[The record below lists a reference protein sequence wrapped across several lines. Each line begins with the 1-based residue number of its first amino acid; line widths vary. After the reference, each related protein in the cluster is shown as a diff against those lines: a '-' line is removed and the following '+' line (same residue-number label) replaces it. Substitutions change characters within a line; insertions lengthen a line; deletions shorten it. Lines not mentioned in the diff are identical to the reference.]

1 MLIFLT
7 LFLQVIVYI
16 LIIINLIESF
26 IYGLLA
32 TGIMLAINKV
42 VITIFLK
49 AKQTGVGL
57 MYGSMA
63 AKLLFLSIFTLVIET
78 DLQKPVIYCS
88 IILIGIIYSNLN
100 TILKLK

>member
-1 MLIFLT
+1 M
-7 LFLQVIVYI
+7 
-16 LIIINLIESF
+16 IESF
-26 IYGLLA
+26 VYGLLA

-42 VITIFLK
+42 VVTIFLK
-49 AKQTGVGL
+49 SKQSGIGL

-63 AKLLFLSIFTLVIET
+63 AKLLFLSIFTLVIED
-78 DLQKPVIYCS
+78 DLQNAIVYCS

>member
-1 MLIFLT
+1 M
-7 LFLQVIVYI
+7 
-16 LIIINLIESF
+16 IESF
-26 IYGLLA
+26 VYGLLA

-49 AKQTGVGL
+49 SKHSGIGL
-57 MYGSMA
+57 IYGSMA
-63 AKLLFLSIFTLVIET
+63 AKLLFLSVFTLVIED
-78 DLQKPVIYCS
+78 DLQKPIVYCS

>member
-1 MLIFLT
+1 M
-7 LFLQVIVYI
+7 
-16 LIIINLIESF
+16 IESF
-26 IYGLLA
+26 VYGLLA

-49 AKQTGVGL
+49 SKQSGIGL
-57 MYGSMA
+57 IYGSMA
-63 AKLLFLSIFTLVIET
+63 AKLLFLSIFTLVIEN
-78 DLQKPVIYCS
+78 DLEKPIVYCS

>member
-1 MLIFLT
+1 M
-7 LFLQVIVYI
+7 
-16 LIIINLIESF
+16 IESF

-49 AKQTGVGL
+49 SKHTGLGL
-57 MYGSMA
+57 IYGSMA
-63 AKLLFLSIFTLVIET
+63 AKLLFLSIFTLVIEN
-78 DLQKPVIYCS
+78 DLQKPIIYCS

-100 TILKLK
+100 TIVKLK

>member
-1 MLIFLT
+1 M
-7 LFLQVIVYI
+7 
-16 LIIINLIESF
+16 IESF
-26 IYGLLA
+26 VYGLLA

-49 AKQTGVGL
+49 SKQSGIGL
-57 MYGSMA
+57 IYGSMA
-63 AKLLFLSIFTLVIET
+63 AKLLFLSVFTLVIEN
-78 DLQKPVIYCS
+78 DLEKPIIYCS

>member
-1 MLIFLT
+1 M
-7 LFLQVIVYI
+7 
-16 LIIINLIESF
+16 IESF
-26 IYGLLA
+26 VYGLLA

-49 AKQTGVGL
+49 VKNSGIGL
-57 MYGSMA
+57 IYGSMA
-63 AKLLFLSIFTLVIET
+63 TKLLFLSIFTLVIE
-78 DLQKPVIYCS
+78 DNLQNAVIYCS

>member
-1 MLIFLT
+1 M
-7 LFLQVIVYI
+7 
-16 LIIINLIESF
+16 IESF
-26 IYGLLA
+26 VYGLLA

-49 AKQTGVGL
+49 SKQSSIGL
-57 MYGSMA
+57 IYGSMA
-63 AKLLFLSIFTLVIET
+63 AKLLFLSIFTLVIEN
-78 DLQKPVIYCS
+78 DLEKPIVYCS

>member
-1 MLIFLT
+1 MID
-7 LFLQVIVYI
+7 
-16 LIIINLIESF
+16 SF
-26 IYGLLA
+26 VYGLLA

-42 VITIFLK
+42 VVTIFLK
-49 AKQTGVGL
+49 SKQTGIGL

-63 AKLLFLSIFTLVIET
+63 AKLLFLSIFTLVIED
-78 DLQKPVIYCS
+78 DLQNSVVYCS